1 MNLEVISIERIAGAM
16 GVKETKSGPKK
27 YSYRSTPTFEFDF
40 LKIVKPIGYIR
51 KALSFIVLPP
61 RRTISRR
68 NKQPETKHSVTQ
80 N

>member
-51 KALSFIVLPP
+51 KALSFICVSLSKNPP
-61 RRTISRR
+61 RRTIS
-68 NKQPETKHSVTQ
+68 
-80 N
+80 